1 MKCLLL
7 EGKRGQNCNPDCHP
21 QLHCRECLEKD
32 FWVIPPLFVDLAE
45 LGSQLDLTLNVFS
58 NLKVSTILKFPV

>member
-1 MKCLLL
+1 MVKIVTLIVIPRCTV
-7 EGKRGQNCNPDCHP
+7 
-21 QLHCRECLEKD
+21 ECLEKD

-45 LGSQLDLTLNVFS
+45 LGSQLDLTLKVFS